1 MSRICT
7 CDPRPAPRQPHT
19 NPDCTWFKPADRVPQ
34 CFRHSFVNGV
44 CSRCKRLE
52 RNVIVEQAQTTGL
65 PEPSPEAVASVDAM
79 LVEVRAHREEMRL
92 LRAEM
97 ARRAETPV
105 APLPKPLPDTEALA
119 AARAIAVLCR
129 ELAPALAKLQCRHDT
144 QERKQEQEMAAA
156 S

>member
-1 MSRICT
+1 
-7 CDPRPAPRQPHT
+7 
-19 NPDCTWFKPADRVPQ
+19 VPQ
-34 CFRHSFVNGV
+34 CFRHSFVDGV

-52 RNVIVEQAQTTGL
+52 HNVLVEQAQTTGL

-105 APLPKPLPDTEALA
+105 VPPPKPLPDTEALA

-129 ELAPALAKLQCRHDT
+129 ELAPALTKLGEAAEKLEAKLQCRHDT
-144 QERKQEQEMAAA
+144 QERKQEQEMVAA